1 MSTKWPSIAGQYTDI
16 SRCESYNTAQL
27 RVLQGGDISEVL
39 EEEGFGEIA
48 SRPRSASLN
57 PDGETATS
65 LAALHL
71 NTNPASSRLSVPISA
86 GPGEDRRFVSYN
98 MTHGRAISPV
108 VSNYFGL
115 PSERESEK
123 PSSLPF
129 FGGPSRT
136 EGEAEYGALNF
147 LSKKLR
153 DRYGFL
159 AGDTATAEAASA
171 VDEEEDEDDDAE
183 SSDSSD
189 TDEEDNE
196 EDDDDDGGEY
206 IDLFGHR

>member
-1 MSTKWPSIAGQYTDI
+1 MTKQSTDI
-16 SRCESYNTAQL
+16 RRCESYNTAQL

-39 EEEGFGEIA
+39 EEEGVGEIA
-48 SRPRSASLN
+48 SRPRATSLN
-57 PDGETATS
+57 PDGEPATS

-71 NTNPASSRLSVPISA
+71 NTNPASSRLSAPISA
-86 GPGEDRRFVSYN
+86 GTGNDRRFVSYN

-129 FGGPSRT
+129 FGSASRA
-136 EGEAEYGALNF
+136 EGETEYGALNF

-159 AGDTATAEAASA
+159 AGDTAAAETAST
-171 VDEEEDEDDDAE
+171 VDGDDDDEDDNEE
-183 SSDSSD
+183 STDSSD
-189 TDEEDNE
+189 TQEEDNE

>member
-1 MSTKWPSIAGQYTDI
+1 M
-16 SRCESYNTAQL
+16 
-27 RVLQGGDISEVL
+27 QGGDISEVL
-39 EEEGFGEIA
+39 EEEGVGEIA

-57 PDGETATS
+57 PNGEPATS

-71 NTNPASSRLSVPISA
+71 NTNTDSHRVSAPISA
-86 GPGEDRRFVSYN
+86 GNGQDGRFVSYS
-98 MTHGRAISPV
+98 MTHGRAISPI

-115 PSERESEK
+115 PTERESEK

-129 FGGPSRT
+129 FGGASRT
-136 EGEAEYGALNF
+136 GGETEYGALNF

-159 AGDTATAEAASA
+159 AGDTTAEAASA
-171 VDEEEDEDDDAE
+171 VDEDEDEDDDVE

-189 TDEEDNE
+189 TDGEDNE
-196 EDDDDDGGEY
+196 EDDDDDGEEY

>member
-1 MSTKWPSIAGQYTDI
+1 M
-16 SRCESYNTAQL
+16 
-27 RVLQGGDISEVL
+27 L
-39 EEEGFGEIA
+39 EEEGVGELA

-86 GPGEDRRFVSYN
+86 GAGEDRRFVSYN
-98 MTHGRAISPV
+98 MIHGRAISPV

-115 PSERESEK
+115 PTERESEK

-129 FGGPSRT
+129 FGGASRA

-171 VDEEEDEDDDAE
+171 VHGDEDEDDDDDDAE

-189 TDEEDNE
+189 TSEDDNE
-196 EDDDDDGGEY
+196 EDDDDDGREY

>member
-1 MSTKWPSIAGQYTDI
+1 
-16 SRCESYNTAQL
+16 
-27 RVLQGGDISEVL
+27 VL
-39 EEEGFGEIA
+39 EEEGVGEIA
-48 SRPRSASLN
+48 SRSRSAFLN

-86 GPGEDRRFVSYN
+86 GAGEDRRFVSYN

-115 PSERESEK
+115 PTERESEK
-123 PSSLPF
+123 PSPLPF
-129 FGGPSRT
+129 FGGASRA
-136 EGEAEYGALNF
+136 EGETEYGALNF

-159 AGDTATAEAASA
+159 AGDLATAEAASA
-171 VDEEEDEDDDAE
+171 VDGDEGEDEDEDDDDLE

-196 EDDDDDGGEY
+196 DDDDDDDDDGREY

>member
-1 MSTKWPSIAGQYTDI
+1 M
-16 SRCESYNTAQL
+16 
-27 RVLQGGDISEVL
+27 LQGGDISGVL
-39 EEEGFGEIA
+39 EEEGVGEIA
-48 SRPRSASLN
+48 SRQRSASLN
-57 PDGETATS
+57 PDGEPATS

-71 NTNPASSRLSVPISA
+71 NTHTDSRRLSVPISTEN
-86 GPGEDRRFVSYN
+86 GQDRRFVSYN

-115 PSERESEK
+115 PTERESDK

-129 FGGPSRT
+129 FGGAFRT

-159 AGDTATAEAASA
+159 AGDATAEAASA
-171 VDEEEDEDDDAE
+171 VHEDEDDDEDEEDGE
-183 SSDSSD
+183 SSDFSD
-189 TDEEDNE
+189 TDEEDKDKEE
-196 EDDDDDGGEY
+196 EDDDEDDGEEY

>member
-1 MSTKWPSIAGQYTDI
+1 M

-27 RVLQGGDISEVL
+27 RVLQGDISEVL
-39 EEEGFGEIA
+39 EEEGVGEIA
-48 SRPRSASLN
+48 PRQRSASLN
-57 PDGETATS
+57 PDGEPATS

-71 NTNPASSRLSVPISA
+71 NAHTDSHRLSAPISTET
-86 GPGEDRRFVSYN
+86 GPDRRFVSYN
-98 MTHGRAISPV
+98 MIHGRAISPI

-115 PSERESEK
+115 PKERESDK

-129 FGGPSRT
+129 FGSAFRT

-159 AGDTATAEAASA
+159 AGDATAETAAA
-171 VDEEEDEDDDAE
+171 AHEDEDDNDEEDGE
-183 SSDSSD
+183 SSDFSD
-189 TDEEDNE
+189 TDEEDKEE
-196 EDDDDDGGEY
+196 EDDDEDDGEEY

>member
-1 MSTKWPSIAGQYTDI
+1 
-16 SRCESYNTAQL
+16 
-27 RVLQGGDISEVL
+27 
-39 EEEGFGEIA
+39 
-48 SRPRSASLN
+48 
-57 PDGETATS
+57 
-65 LAALHL
+65 
-71 NTNPASSRLSVPISA
+71 
-86 GPGEDRRFVSYN
+86 

-115 PSERESEK
+115 PTERESEK

-129 FGGPSRT
+129 FGGASRAA
-136 EGEAEYGALNF
+136 EGETDYGALNF

-171 VDEEEDEDDDAE
+171 VNGDEDEDEDDDAESSE

-189 TDEEDNE
+189 TDEEDH

>member
-1 MSTKWPSIAGQYTDI
+1 M
-16 SRCESYNTAQL
+16 
-27 RVLQGGDISEVL
+27 L
-39 EEEGFGEIA
+39 EEEGVGELA

-57 PDGETATS
+57 PDGEPAAS

-71 NTNPASSRLSVPISA
+71 STNPASSRLSVPISA
-86 GPGEDRRFVSYN
+86 GAGDDRRFVSYN

-115 PSERESEK
+115 PTERESEK

-129 FGGPSRT
+129 FGGVSRT
-136 EGEAEYGALNF
+136 EGETEYGALNF

-159 AGDTATAEAASA
+159 AGDATTAEAAASA
-171 VDEEEDEDDDAE
+171 IDEDDDDEEDDDVE

-189 TDEEDNE
+189 TDEDNE

>member
-1 MSTKWPSIAGQYTDI
+1 MPVEFKDTKGLIYCNDCGAKSVVKYHWLGLKCD
-16 SRCESYNTAQL
+16 
-27 RVLQGGDISEVL
+27 L
-39 EEEGFGEIA
+39 E
-48 SRPRSASLN
+48 P
-57 PDGETATS
+57 ATS

-71 NTNPASSRLSVPISA
+71 NANPAPSHLSVPTSA
-86 GPGEDRRFVSYN
+86 DTGSDRRIVSYN

-115 PSERESEK
+115 PTERESEK

-129 FGGPSRT
+129 FGGLPRYD
-136 EGEAEYGALNF
+136 GESEYGALNF

-159 AGDTATAEAASA
+159 AGDKAAAEATSA
-171 VDEEEDEDDDAE
+171 AAEEEEEEEAEEDDDDDDDDDAALA
-183 SSDSSD
+183 SDSSE

-196 EDDDDDGGEY
+196 EGDDDDGVER